1 MSEVKYLD
9 VVNFIIKNSFII
21 EFILDPENT
30 TVFPGENAIF
40 TCIFETSDTGSV
52 GAAGPSVSQ
61 DGIPLK
67 GANTES
73 VLTHIDFN
81 QSAGLYTYFV
91 NVSWE
96 ANNTEIVC
104 VYTDRK
110 FIISYSESAHLT
122 VIGE

>member
-1 MSEVKYLD
+1 MD

-21 EFILDPENT
+21 EFIQDPENT

-40 TCIFETSDTGSV
+40 TCMFETSDTGSV

-61 DGIPLK
+61 DGILLK
-67 GANTES
+67 EAQTES
-73 VLTHIDFN
+73 VWIYIEFN
-81 QSAGLYTYFV
+81 QSAGLYTYII

-96 ANNTEIVC
+96 ANNTEIAC
-104 VYTDRK
+104 V
-110 FIISYSESAHLT
+110 FIDKYFNLSYSESAHLT